1 MTKLTLEQQ
10 ELLFA
15 NDCKLI
21 NLRYEYHGYTGT
33 EKWAIVTELA
43 EEELWVKYPDVIR
56 RYTPFIL
63 LSMAQGEVI
72 TEYQNYEANN
82 GYSQHWK
89 EHCLCSR
96 QLRRF
101 PFCKGRRTLQNFQE
115 EL

>member
-1 MTKLTLEQQ
+1 MFEDKIEAMNKLPNAVDDSSGFE
-10 ELLFA
+10 
-15 NDCKLI
+15 K
-21 NLRYEYHGYTGT
+21 RVYTV
-33 EKWAIVTELA
+33 E
-43 EEELWVKYPDVIR
+43 R
-56 RYTPFIL
+56 
-63 LSMAQGEVI
+63 
-72 TEYQNYEANN
+72 NN